1 MRLVWKQY
9 CYGKKGDTMKHASIG
24 YNKIAQSLAFAT
36 ILLFS
41 EAGIAGRGYGS
52 GAGEGQNYNA
62 RIPKAEARFFAVYDV
77 NRDGF
82 LSSEEVAAMGMPVRT
97 FKQTDSNKNGKLCKD
112 EFAKMWARPPK

>member
-1 MRLVWKQY
+1 
-9 CYGKKGDTMKHASIG
+9 MKHASIG

-36 ILLFS
+36 ILLFC

-52 GAGEGQNYNA
+52 GAGDGQNYNDH
-62 RIPKAEARFFAVYDV
+62 ITKAESRFFAVSDF

-82 LSSEEVAAMGMPVRT
+82 LSIEEVSAMRMPVRT

-112 EFAKMWARPPK
+112 EFAKMWASPPK

>member
-1 MRLVWKQY
+1 MSVSKKY
-9 CYGKKGDTMKHASIG
+9 CFGKKGDTMKHTSIG
-24 YNKIAQSLAFAT
+24 YNKIVQSLVFAT
-36 ILLFS
+36 VFLFS

-62 RIPKAEARFFAVYDV
+62 YIPRAEARFFAVYDV

-82 LSSEEVAAMGMPVRT
+82 LDPEEVAAMGMPVRT
-97 FKQTDSNKNGKLCKD
+97 FKQTDSNENGKLCKD